1 MQKVISGRIFNK
13 VKFVSFNRHF
23 LFVFAY
29 SAQES
34 KMVETRGSQDT
45 FLSIG
50 SIVKV
55 PICSEMSKKFVET
68 KGQFHNW

>member
-1 MQKVISGRIFNK
+1 
-13 VKFVSFNRHF
+13 
-23 LFVFAY
+23 
-29 SAQES
+29 
-34 KMVETRGSQDT
+34 MVETRGSQDT